1 MSESI
6 NADFTNISEFA
17 DLNIQHHSTT
27 EMDVLG
33 CNGPRGLDREVQL
46 LVAVGQL
53 GPSLGALGVVEGLIQ
68 TWLLRGWIYV
78 AEFSA

>member
-6 NADFTNISEFA
+6 NADFTNINEFA

-27 EMDVLG
+27 EMDVLGCNG

-68 TWLLRGWIYV
+68 TWLLRV
-78 AEFSA
+78 